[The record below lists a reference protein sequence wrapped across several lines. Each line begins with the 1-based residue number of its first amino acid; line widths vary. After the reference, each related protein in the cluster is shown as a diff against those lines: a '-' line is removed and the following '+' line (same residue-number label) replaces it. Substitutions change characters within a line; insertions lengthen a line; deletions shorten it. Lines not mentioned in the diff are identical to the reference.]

1 MNTVSHPQT
10 HDSYDIDTRTRRGI
24 EINQQPKM
32 SPKPAIQPVPLP
44 TIAPER
50 EVHLISNLLIQQ
62 ECTSIIDDHANL
74 IPSNVTPTTIRD
86 REVFSDLGLASLLW
100 SRIHPF
106 FPNERVIDEDGETW
120 KVTGLNE
127 VFRLCRYVQGML
139 FKLTSK
145 ERMEALMRREQEAN
159 SHRIRMVDVLSR

>member
-1 MNTVSHPQT
+1 
-10 HDSYDIDTRTRRGI
+10 
-24 EINQQPKM
+24 M
-32 SPKPAIQPVPLP
+32 STKPAVESVPLP

-62 ECTSIIDDHANL
+62 ECTSIIDDHTNL
-74 IPSNVTPTTIRD
+74 VPSNITPTTIRD
-86 REVFSDLGLASLLW
+86 REIFSDFDLASLLW
-100 SRIHPF
+100 SRVHPL

-145 ERMEALMRREQEAN
+145 EKREALMRRNRRQILTAYGW
-159 SHRIRMVDVLSR
+159 STP